1 VANNPKE
8 QRAAVLNPPQFAGSV
23 SDSTPPGVYLTG
35 GNVEPDIQK
44 AAGILGTA
52 GKVGPST
59 FPTVPASFN
68 ANAHYYP
75 GLSYSYRGAAMVE
88 TPSHGQ
94 IRYATYDIQNIQ
106 LTIRGAVSTDVL
118 AQWQLLLTAPAQI
131 YGG

>member
-1 VANNPKE
+1 MPTQAD
-8 QRAAVLNPPQFAGSV
+8 VLPPPQFSGSV
-23 SDSTPPGVYLTG
+23 SSGTPPPVTLITLGT
-35 GNVEPDIQK
+35 VEPAAEK

-52 GKVGPST
+52 GKVGPSS

-75 GLSYSYRGAAMVE
+75 GLSYSYRGAALVE

-118 AQWQLLLTAPAQI
+118 AQWQLLLTAPATI
-131 YGG
+131 YPTGG